1 MKKILVILIIIF
13 SLALPA
19 LALYIPDGAIVKTA
33 NNPDVYIVKLLNGSN
48 YKRLVLNPQVFQS
61 YGHLKWS
68 NLLTIN
74 QSMMDSFTTSDLVRV
89 DGQTSI
95 YRLIPDGDTGSKIL
109 VSAMTGLDGSSV
121 YTINNVDFA
130 NYTEVPTASLSA
142 LYNVYKV
149 IDGDTIIVTM
159 NGTDQTVRLIGIDS
173 PEVTSSFTT
182 AKYYGAEA
190 SAIAKEKLTGQ
201 KVRLESDPVSGDKD
215 KYDRLLRYVYTDSDI
230 LFNKWMIV
238 EGFAKEYTYNSI
250 AYKYQADFKAAQT
263 TAKAAQKGLWTNSV
277 YKSVAEPV
285 APPIVTTPTV
295 APSGSYNCS
304 GNVYNCGVFT
314 SQTQAQAAYNY
325 CMQKVG
331 SDIHQLD
338 ADEDGAVCESLPY
351 NKSRPMQKRN
361 IKIDKYCYKP

>member
-1 MKKILVILIIIF
+1 MKNFLALIAIIF
-13 SLALPA
+13 SLTLPA
-19 LALYIPDGAIVKTA
+19 LALDIPDGAIVKTA
-33 NNPDVYIVKLLNGSN
+33 NNPDVYIVKLMNGSS
-48 YKRLVLNPQVFQS
+48 YKRLILNPQVFAS
-61 YGHLKWS
+61 YRHLSWDK
-68 NLLTIN
+68 LLTID
-74 QSMMDSFTTSDLVRV
+74 QTTMDSFATSDLVRV
-89 DGQTSI
+89 DGQTAV
-95 YRLIPDGDTGSKIL
+95 YRLTPDGDTGGKVL
-109 VSAMTGLDGSSV
+109 VSTADSLDNNSI

-142 LYNVYKV
+142 LYDVYKV
-149 IDGDTIIVTM
+149 IDGDTITVTIDET
-159 NGTDQTVRLIGIDS
+159 NQTVRLIGIDS

-182 AKYYGAEA
+182 AEYYGAEA

-215 KYDRLLRYVYTDSDI
+215 KYDRLLRYVYTDSGI

-238 EGFAKEYTYNSI
+238 EGFAREYTYNGI

-277 YKSVAEPV
+277 YKSVAELV

-304 GNVYNCGVFT
+304 GNVYNCGDFT
-314 SQTQAQAAYNY
+314 SQTQAQAAYSY

-331 SDIHQLD
+331 NDIHQLD
-338 ADEDGAVCESLPY
+338 ADEDGAVCESLP
-351 NKSRPMQKRN
+351 
-361 IKIDKYCYKP
+361 